1 MSEHEACEDSFIFE
15 VFSILQIFVPRTCIA
30 TASRTTAPPP
40 RRGILI
46 SNSCTRSLIVS
57 LLFVF
62 LIFFLCLLIVNG
74 IYDSGVQHCRR
85 VRTLVGDPSIR
96 SEARRRSRVSGR
108 LGVFRFFIIFL
119 SFFLLVLIKSRIG
132 YRYGETQPGSLDV
145 DACTSDRDGCS
156 ATTEAFRHVEAR
168 APQPPPPPRDR
179 RYAWRPFAEPRAAR
193 RSAPRDSPTVAESGR
208 AQRFRIT

>member
-1 MSEHEACEDSFIFE
+1 MGFMIRVCNTVVECGLSW
-15 VFSILQIFVPRTCIA
+15 
-30 TASRTTAPPP
+30 
-40 RRGILI
+40 GIHPFGQRLVAD
-46 SNSCTRSLIVS
+46 L
-57 LLFVF
+57 VF
-62 LIFFLCLLIVNG
+62 L
-74 IYDSGVQHCRR
+74 
-85 VRTLVGDPSIR
+85 VGW
-96 SEARRRSRVSGR
+96 VCF
-108 LGVFRFFIIFL
+108 VFFIIFL